1 MREDL
6 RMRRI
11 IVIGAPGSGKS
22 TLSGKSVF
30 SARLHE
36 KTGLPLYHLDNI
48 WWKPDRTHI
57 TREAFDERLA
67 ALLKTDAWII
77 DGSYSRTFEPRIKA
91 CDTVILL
98 DYDTDVCMQGII
110 DRVGKTR
117 PDIHWTEQT
126 LDPELVAIVKTYKER
141 NNPVLSEL
149 FRRYADREILIFR
162 TRDEADQWL
171 TEQ

>member
-22 TLSGKSVF
+22 TLSVKL
-30 SARLHE
+30 RE
-36 KTGLPLYHLDNI
+36 KTGLPLWHLDNI

-57 TREAFDERLA
+57 TRQAFDERLA

-98 DYDTDVCMQGII
+98 DYDTDVCLKGIAE
-110 DRVGKTR
+110 RVGHAR
-117 PDIHWTEQT
+117 ADIPWTEQT
-126 LDPELVAIVKTYKER
+126 LDPELVALVETYRER
-141 NNPVLSEL
+141 NNPVLFEL
-149 FRRYADREILIFR
+149 FSRYADKRVLIFR
-162 TRDEADQWL
+162 TRDEADAWL
-171 TEQ
+171 ETL

>member
-1 MREDL
+1 MQ
-6 RMRRI
+6 
-11 IVIGAPGSGKS
+11 G
-22 TLSGKSVF
+22 
-30 SARLHE
+30 
-36 KTGLPLYHLDNI
+36 KTGLPLISLDNI
-48 WWKPDRTHI
+48 WWKPDRTNSS
-57 TREAFDERLA
+57 REEFDA
-67 ALLKTDAWII
+67 AHEAILKTGEWII
-77 DGSYSRTFEPRIKA
+77 DGSYSRTFEPRIRA

-117 PDIHWTEQT
+117 PDIPWTEQT

-149 FRRYADREILIFR
+149 FRRFADREILIFR

>member
-22 TLSGKSVF
+22 TLSVKL
-30 SARLHE
+30 RE
-36 KTGLPLYHLDNI
+36 KTGLPLWHLDNI

-98 DYDTDVCMQGII
+98 DYDTDVCMQGITERI
-110 DRVGKTR
+110 GKQR
-117 PDIHWTEQT
+117 PDIPWTEQT
-126 LDPELVAIVKTYKER
+126 LDPELVELVRTYKER
-141 NNPVLSEL
+141 NNPVLFEL
-149 FRRYADREILIFR
+149 FSRYADKRVLIFR
-162 TRDEADQWL
+162 TRDEAEAWL
-171 TEQ
+171 ETL

>member
-1 MREDL
+1 MK
-6 RMRRI
+6 RI
-11 IVIGAPGSGKS
+11 AIIGSPGSGKS
-22 TLSGKSVF
+22 TF
-30 SARLHE
+30 ARKLQE
-36 KTGLPLYHLDNI
+36 KTGLPLFSLDNI

-57 TREAFDERLA
+57 TREEFDAVHEA
-67 ALLKTDAWII
+67 ILKTGEWII
-77 DGSYSRTFEPRIKA
+77 DGSYSRTFEPRIRA

-110 DRVGKTR
+110 DRVGKAR
-117 PDIHWTEQT
+117 QDIPWTEQT

>member
-1 MREDL
+1 MRSENL
-6 RMRRI
+6 RGMKRI
-11 IVIGAPGSGKS
+11 AIIGSPGSGKS
-22 TLSGKSVF
+22 TF
-30 SARLHE
+30 ARKLQE
-36 KTGLPLYHLDNI
+36 KTGLPLFSLDNI

-57 TREAFDERLA
+57 TREEFDA
-67 ALLKTDAWII
+67 AHEAILKTGEWII
-77 DGSYSRTFEPRIKA
+77 DGSYSRTFEPRIRA

-117 PDIHWTEQT
+117 PDIPWTEQT

-171 TEQ
+171 VEQ